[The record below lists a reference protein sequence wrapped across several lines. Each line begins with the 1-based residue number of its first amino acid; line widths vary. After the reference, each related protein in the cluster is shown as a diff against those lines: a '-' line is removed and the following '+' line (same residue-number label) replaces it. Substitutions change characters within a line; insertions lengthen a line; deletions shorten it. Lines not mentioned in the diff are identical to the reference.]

1 MCRKGVAAIGRNAA
15 FVSSF
20 HTCGIGLA
28 VGAEVLRNLISGIGS
43 ETYLYIVEI
52 NIVTEEVFAALS
64 HSNHSNIIYIP
75 VIDVITILAISSKA
89 DFEGR
94 EGVGVNVF
102 GF

>member
-1 MCRKGVAAIGRNAA
+1 MSREGIAAIGRNAA

-20 HTCGIGLA
+20 NTCGIGLA

-52 NIVTEEVFAALS
+52 NVVAEEVFAALS
-64 HSNHSNIIYIP
+64 NSNHSNIIYVP
-75 VIDVITILAISSKA
+75 VIDVKTILAIGSEA
-89 DFEGR
+89 DFKGR